1 MKKIVRL
8 TESDLIRIVKRVIKE
23 DFDYNEITE
32 DFYKI
37 RDILIDM
44 ANNDKFILRVVDEN
58 EITDETYGEN
68 ESFSNS
74 KKEVYVRIKQPT
86 NMLISVI
93 TGDKYFRRD
102 FITFLSERLR
112 NEFPEMYVAPFENDH
127 IKIKPKKYVEQGYY
141 GKPM

>member
-32 DFYKI
+32 DFDKI
-37 RDILIDM
+37 LDILIDM

-86 NMLISVI
+86 NMLI
-93 TGDKYFRRD
+93 
-102 FITFLSERLR
+102 
-112 NEFPEMYVAPFENDH
+112 
-127 IKIKPKKYVEQGYY
+127 
-141 GKPM
+141 